1 MPTPDIDAAEVLFRQ
16 IGSGGNPI
24 YFDPSRTPAIHQSR
38 FLPTKQDID
47 GLSLIRSRFRTHI
60 WAAYRPEKDSE
71 RFRLACLKVD
81 TLRQKATQ
89 VGLSSLSFNATADS
103 LDERFGAPW
112 AHCVAAEINYTT
124 YSGDSEAKKRIK
136 EWAMKVAEM
145 LTVDD
150 VIGPFDK
157 PTQSDPYRP

>member
-1 MPTPDIDAAEVLFRQ
+1 M
-16 IGSGGNPI
+16 
-24 YFDPSRTPAIHQSR
+24 
-38 FLPTKQDID
+38 
-47 GLSLIRSRFRTHI
+47 
-60 WAAYRPEKDSE
+60 
-71 RFRLACLKVD
+71 
-81 TLRQKATQ
+81 
-89 VGLSSLSFNATADS
+89 SSLSFNATADS